1 MIAAKFDI
9 DSSSLV
15 YDRHSRTLA
24 MTVQPIVT
32 EYDECAL
39 VMQGWGVMA
48 GCPELRR
55 LVVTVEVD
63 DDVAVPLR
71 PMPMRRAA

>member
-15 YDRHSRTLA
+15 YDRHTRALA
-24 MTVQPIVT
+24 MTVQPIVA
-32 EYDECAL
+32 EYDESAL
-39 VMQGWGVMA
+39 LMQGWGVMA

-71 PMPMRRAA
+71 AMPMRRAA